1 MYGRIL
7 TGLSTCTVI
16 LLPALTTVPAVGYAI
31 RIPCANAEAASEAKV
46 TKDASFIIRFNG
58 GGRCNGDGGKYK

>member
-16 LLPALTTVPAVGYAI
+16 LVPALTAVPAFGYAI

-46 TKDASFIIRFNG
+46 TKDASFMIKVNG
-58 GGRCNGDGGKYK
+58 GKV

>member
-1 MYGRIL
+1 M
-7 TGLSTCTVI
+7 I